1 MPMVLIRA
9 KAVTL
14 IRLASRNL
22 RGGFAGFRIF
32 ISCIALGVAAI
43 TGIGSI
49 AQSLADVEAITLDD
63 VHRILAAWPLDAP
76 AATVV
81 AGPGA

>member
-9 KAVTL
+9 KAATL

-49 AQSLADVEAITLDD
+49 AQSL
-63 VHRILAAWPLDAP
+63 
-76 AATVV
+76 
-81 AGPGA
+81 G